1 MPEHFLRHALVSTLV
16 LGSFG
21 VLADA
26 ALARDKPAVLY
37 SFSCTTPVLG
47 SERCG
52 DANRNIRLYPGQR
65 LSVEWDSTSKEACM
79 TFYVIHAVSGK
90 ALGRT
95 DELCKCPTTSEGVW
109 ANPKDEAVDVY
120 VTVSSDVTSNVRIG
134 GTYVV
139 DKP

>member
-1 MPEHFLRHALVSTLV
+1 MPKHFLRHVLVSSLV

-26 ALARDKPAVLY
+26 ALARDKPAVLHA
-37 SFSCTTPVLG
+37 FSCTTPRIG

-52 DANRNIRLYPGQR
+52 DVNRNIRVYPGQR
-65 LSVEWDSTSKEACM
+65 LSVEWDTTSDKDAHM
-79 TFYVIHAVSGK
+79 WFYVIHAVSGNE
-90 ALGRT
+90 LGRT
-95 DELCKCPTTSEGVW
+95 RELDHPPTKDQPW

-120 VTVSSDVTSNVRIG
+120 VTASSNVYTNVLIG